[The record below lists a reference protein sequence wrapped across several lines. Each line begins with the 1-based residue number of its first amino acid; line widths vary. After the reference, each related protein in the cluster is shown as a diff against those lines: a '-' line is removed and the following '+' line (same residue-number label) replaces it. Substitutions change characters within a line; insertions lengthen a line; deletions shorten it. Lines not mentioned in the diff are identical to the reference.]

1 VPGGIA
7 ITGLGALSALGRDT
21 AELTAG
27 LRLGRDGIGPL
38 TLFAHQGR
46 CATAAEAAHVPA
58 GPWGLPRATVRRLS
72 RPDRLAIA
80 AAAEACTQ
88 AGLDADARA
97 AAAVL
102 AGATTGGM
110 LETEEAYRRWR
121 AGETRRLRTSRVL
134 GTSLASS
141 GAAISQALGIFGPQ
155 ETMATACSS
164 SALAIARAGDLVRRG
179 VVPAAVAVGTDALCR
194 LTFAGF
200 DALQALDPE
209 RCRPFDRH
217 RRGLTLGEGAAALV
231 VEDADHARAR
241 GAEVRALLLGWGTA
255 TDAHH
260 PTAPRPDGEGAMAA
274 LRAALAMAGLPAD
287 AVDYVNAHGTGTPQ
301 NDAVEMSVLRAVLGT
316 RLARV
321 PVSSSKSQFGHT
333 LGAAGALEAVV
344 TVLAL
349 THGIL
354 PPTLGVREPDEAW
367 ADVDVVAEPG
377 RRAALATAITSS
389 YGFGGHNVTLVLGR
403 GDAR

>member
-27 LRLGRDGIGPL
+27 LRAGRDGIGPL

-46 CATAAEAAHVPA
+46 CATAAEATHVPD
-58 GPWGLPRATVRRLS
+58 GPCDLPRATVRRLS

-80 AAAEACTQ
+80 AASQAVAQ
-88 AGLDADARA
+88 AGLAAGERA

-102 AGATTGGM
+102 VGATTGGM

-121 AGETRRLRTSRVL
+121 AGGTRRLRASRVL

-141 GAAISQALGIFGPQ
+141 GVAIAQALGLFGPQ

-231 VEDADHARAR
+231 LEDAEHARAR
-241 GAEVRALLLGWGTA
+241 GAGIHALLLGWGTA

-260 PTAPRPDGEGAMAA
+260 PTAPRPDGHSAKAA
-274 LRAALAMAGLPAD
+274 LHAALGMAGLPAE

-301 NDAVEMSVLRAVLGT
+301 NDVVEMGVLRAVLGG
-316 RLARV
+316 RLARI
-321 PVSSSKSQFGHT
+321 PVSSSKSQLGHT

-344 TVLAL
+344 SVLAL
-349 THGIL
+349 RHGIL
-354 PPTLGVREPDEAW
+354 PPTIGLREPDEAW
-367 ADVDVVAEPG
+367 ADVDLVTEPG
-377 RRAALATAITSS
+377 RRAPLGTAISSS

-403 GDAR
+403 EDAR

>member
-7 ITGLGALSALGRDT
+7 ITGFGALSALGRDT
-21 AELTAG
+21 AELTEG
-27 LRLGRDGIGPL
+27 LRRGRDGLGPL
-38 TLFAHQGR
+38 TLFTHQGR
-46 CATAAEAAHVPA
+46 CATAAQAAAVPE

-72 RPDRLAIA
+72 RPDRLAIGA
-80 AAAEACTQ
+80 ASEALAQ
-88 AGLDADARA
+88 AGLDAGERA
-97 AAAVL
+97 ATAVL
-102 AGATTGGM
+102 VGATTGGM

-121 AGETRRLRTSRVL
+121 AGDTPRLRASRVL

-141 GAAISQALGIFGPQ
+141 GVAISQALGLFGPQ

-209 RCRPFDRH
+209 RCRPFDRD

-231 VEDADHARAR
+231 LEDADRARAR
-241 GAEVRALLLGWGTA
+241 GARVQGLLLGWGTA

-260 PTAPRPDGEGAMAA
+260 PTAPRPDGESAKAA
-274 LRAALAMAGLPAD
+274 LRGALAMAGLPSEAI
-287 AVDYVNAHGTGTPQ
+287 DYVNAHGTGTPQ
-301 NDAVEMSVLRAVLGT
+301 NDVVEMSVLRAVLGA
-316 RLARV
+316 RLARI
-321 PVSSSKSQFGHT
+321 PVSSSKSQLGHT

-349 THGIL
+349 GEGFL
-354 PPTLGVREPDEAW
+354 PPTIGLREPDEAW
-367 ADVDVVAEPG
+367 ADVDLVTEPG
-377 RRAALATAITSS
+377 RQAPLGVAVSSS
-389 YGFGGHNVTLVLGR
+389 YGFGGHNVTLVFGR
-403 GDAR
+403 EDAR